1 MVFCDDQ
8 AGLGPPLL
16 RSAGT
21 GTQTEF
27 RAILRAALCGRTP
40 SPRCSAGIVERQ
52 ENRDTFE
59 STTTAIAK
67 RLEEKHAADARHMVE
82 KVVAMLVPAVDPE
95 GEMSGSYH
103 CA

>member
-1 MVFCDDQ
+1 
-8 AGLGPPLL
+8 
-16 RSAGT
+16 
-21 GTQTEF
+21 
-27 RAILRAALCGRTP
+27 
-40 SPRCSAGIVERQ
+40 VERQ

-82 KVVAMLVPAVDPE
+82 KVVAKLVPAVNPE
-95 GEMSGSYH
+95 GEMSASYH